1 MRKTLL
7 LFAFIVIGL
16 QVTQAQEIEMKIN
29 FWGYKFIQNGE
40 RLSMK
45 ELLAA
50 TDANEKAYALIR
62 KARTQN
68 TLSTIFSFT
77 SGALIGIPIGQ
88 SLGGEDPNWT
98 LAYIGGAIA
107 VISIPLSFGALNN
120 FNKGIDTYNV
130 SKAAT
135 GYHFKPEFK
144 ISAGGNGVGLSINF

>member
-7 LFAFIVIGL
+7 LFAFMVIGF
-16 QVTQAQEIEMKIN
+16 QCTQAQEIEMKIN

-50 TDANEKAYALIR
+50 TDGNEKAYTLI
-62 KARTQN
+62 KKSRTQN
-68 TLSTIFSFT
+68 LISTIFSFT

-88 SLGGEDPNWT
+88 SLGSGNPNWT

-107 VISIPLSFGALNN
+107 VISIPITFAR
-120 FNKGIDTYNV
+120 
-130 SKAAT
+130 
-135 GYHFKPEFK
+135 
-144 ISAGGNGVGLSINF
+144 